1 MPRLPQ
7 VCLWLLL
14 LHTAAV
20 SAQSGRSAV
29 LTNRN
34 DLARSGANLREP
46 HLTADKV
53 NQSNFAR
60 LYEYKVNGQVYAQ
73 PLYVPEVALADG
85 RVRDVLLVA
94 TMRNYVYAFD
104 AQATAGEEKSRE
116 PLWTIGPD
124 RIGDSVP
131 YNFRHFIFQ
140 ELGRNVH
147 DAFGITSTP
156 VVDAEG
162 GFAYLVA
169 KTLRPPQYPPAK
181 PLTRHYLYKI
191 RLRDGSI
198 AAVTEIAHPTMT
210 FDPDLHL
217 QRAALLLSRAK
228 IYVSFGSHQDTPG
241 FQGWI
246 FPYAAIDLAPGTP
259 WCVTP
264 TGKMGGIWQAGAG
277 PAADAD
283 GNVYVMTGNGTSNDD
298 NHSMAFVRLT
308 PDLEVTAS
316 AKPGGA
322 LLNAFDVDLGSAGPV
337 IVKPGVIIGGGK
349 QGKMFLLRET
359 PSSGGGPPGMTIE
372 SRLQLT
378 RRYGPP
384 FLFFPPLGWYHI
396 HGSPVVWTKRTGE
409 VFFYVWPEKDYL
421 WRYRIVQD
429 GQRYRFDPAKR
440 DEKRGAHSRMKS
452 PSHRGMG
459 MPGGILSLSG
469 DSNASAAAIV
479 WASLPK
485 HDDAFVKDVPGVLR
499 AFNGE
504 TMEQIWSNEADAT
517 YLFAKYCPPTVAN
530 GRVYLATLSGSV
542 LVYAARP

>member
-1 MPRLPQ
+1 MPRPSRL
-7 VCLWLLL
+7 VLCLFA
-14 LHTAAV
+14 LHAAAA
-20 SAQSGRSAV
+20 SAQSGRVSV

-34 DLARSGANLREP
+34 DLARSGANLHEP
-46 HLTADKV
+46 RLTADKV
-53 NQSNFAR
+53 NQTNFGR
-60 LYEYKVNGQVYAQ
+60 LYEYRVNGQVYAQ
-73 PLYVPEVALADG
+73 PLYVPGVALADG

-104 AQATAGEEKSRE
+104 AQGTAADAGSRE
-116 PLWTIGPD
+116 PLWSIGPD
-124 RIGDSVP
+124 RIGDAVP
-131 YNFRHFIFQ
+131 YNFRHLIFQ

-156 VVDAEG
+156 VVDGEG
-162 GFAYLVA
+162 SFAYLVA
-169 KTLRPPQYPPAK
+169 KTLKPPQYPPAK

-198 AAVTEIAHPTMT
+198 AGATEVTHPTMP

-217 QRAALLLSRAK
+217 QRAALLLSKGR

-246 FPYAAIDLAPGTP
+246 FPYAAADLAPGPP

-283 GNVYVMTGNGTSNDD
+283 GNVYVMTGNGTSDAR

-316 AKPGGA
+316 AKPGGTF
-322 LLNAFDVDLGSAGPV
+322 LNAFDVDLGSAGPV
-337 IVKPGVIIGGGK
+337 LVKPGVVIGGGK

-359 PSSGGGPPGMTIE
+359 PASGGAPPALTIE
-372 SRLQLT
+372 SRLQVT

-396 HGSPVVWTKRTGE
+396 HGSPVLWTKRTGE
-409 VFFYVWPEKDYL
+409 LFFYVWPEKDYL
-421 WRYRIVQD
+421 WRYGIVSD

-440 DEKRGAHSRMKS
+440 DEKRGTRSSIKS
-452 PSHRGMG
+452 PSHHGMG

-469 DSNASAAAIV
+469 DSNSDAPAIV

-485 HDDAFVKDVPGVLR
+485 HEDAFVKDVAGVLR
-499 AFNGE
+499 AFEGE
-504 TMEQIWSNEADAT
+504 TLKQIWTNESDRT

-530 GRVYLATLSGSV
+530 GRVYLATFSGSV
-542 LVYAARP
+542 LVYGAKP